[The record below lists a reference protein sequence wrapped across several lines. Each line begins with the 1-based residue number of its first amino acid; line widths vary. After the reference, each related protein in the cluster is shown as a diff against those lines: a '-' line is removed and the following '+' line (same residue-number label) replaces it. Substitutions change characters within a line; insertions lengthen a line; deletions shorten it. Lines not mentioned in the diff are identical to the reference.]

1 VRDAADASPTLAGRR
16 WTRRRVLLA
25 WGAAGVGATLLS
37 ACGPAAAPP
46 ATTSAPAA
54 PTTAPAAPTTAPAAA
69 TSAPAAQ
76 AAPTAAAAPTTAA
89 QAGGQTPRDGG
100 SFKFNIWTDD
110 PPSMDPYL
118 NVSFR
123 VQEFSA
129 FFYSRLLM
137 SKKGPGIPCQAYIME
152 GDLAESWK
160 PSDDGKTWTFTL
172 RPNATWHNLP
182 PMNGRPVTAQDV
194 AWSFNRLMQVSPQ
207 KSTFSQVANVS
218 APDARTVQFTLK
230 DAYAPF
236 EAQIGSP
243 IFWILPREVVEQDG
257 DVTRRVVGSGPFVFD
272 RFDSGISFSGR
283 KNPGYYRTGE
293 PHIDEFVGLIVPD
306 TATQM
311 AGLRAHELD
320 FLQVPDQELPGLK
333 QSNPEIQY
341 LDWEFNLIPFVYW
354 KIDKPPFNDPRVRQA
369 VSMSINRDNFIK
381 VIYNGRGSWNNF
393 IPWALSEWWLD
404 PQGADQGPTA
414 KYFKYDPAGARELL
428 AAAGHPDGLQ
438 VTMLSTPGY
447 GDVFVQGVEL
457 VQQDLK
463 SGGIDATIKMQEYA
477 SYIATTFAGKFEGGD
492 QLVFGLETPFTE
504 PHDFLFNMYHPSG
517 TRNHAG
523 VNDEKLTA
531 MIDQQMRTL
540 DRAERK
546 KQIYDIQRYLAEQM
560 YYPPGV
566 APYRTAG
573 FTPQVHDLFPRSDYG
588 FGAEVV
594 PKLWLG

>member
-1 VRDAADASPTLAGRR
+1 MDASPTLPGRR
-16 WTRRRVLLA
+16 WTRRKVLVA
-25 WGAAGVGATLLS
+25 WGLTSVGATLLS
-37 ACGPAAAPP
+37 ACGPAVAPP
-46 ATTSAPAA
+46 AA
-54 PTTAPAAPTTAPAAA
+54 TTAPAAPTSPPVAPTVAPAVQSAPTAA
-69 TSAPAAQ
+69 SAPAG
-76 AAPTAAAAPTTAA
+76 AAAAPTTAA
-89 QAGGQTPRDGG
+89 QPAGQAPRDGG
-100 SFKFNIWTDD
+100 SFKFDIWTDD
-110 PPSMDPYL
+110 PPSLDPYL

-137 SKKGPGIPCQAYIME
+137 SKKGPGIPSQAYILE

-160 PSDDGKTWTFTL
+160 PSEDGKTWTFSL
-172 RPNATWHNLP
+172 RPNATWHSLP

-194 AWSFNRLMQVSPQ
+194 AWSFDRLMQVSPQ

-230 DAYAPF
+230 DTYAPF

-257 DVTRRVVGSGPFVFD
+257 DATRRVVGSGPFVFD
-272 RFDSGISFSGR
+272 KFDSGISFSGK
-283 KNPGYYRTGE
+283 KNPSYYRTGE

-341 LDWEFNLIPFVYW
+341 LDWEFNLIPFMYW
-354 KIDKPPFNDPRVRQA
+354 KIDKPPFNDARVRQA

-404 PQGADQGPTA
+404 PKGADQGPTA
-414 KYFKYDPAGARELL
+414 KYFKYDPAGARQLL

-477 SYIATTFAGKFEGGD
+477 NYIATTFAGKFDGGD

-517 TRNHAG
+517 ARNHAG
-523 VNDEKLTA
+523 INDDKLTA
-531 MIDQQMRTL
+531 MIEQQMRTL

-546 KQIYDIQRYLAEQM
+546 KQIFEIQRYLAEQM

-573 FTPQVHDLFPRSDYG
+573 FTPRVHDLSPRSDYG